1 MLRIVNLFPDASLLV
16 RAAPGWQEVMR
27 RARGNL
33 FIAFNFADFGRSGSH
48 YAMLVGDLAVLG
60 SGDLWFCK
68 RQLKTAR
75 GQISPKQW
83 LWPADSC
90 PDLLRVVRWWKA
102 ALELVTPAAAQKVL
116 LWQLPWETRWGP
128 KSLVTVL
135 RRGLQELD
143 VAPPPGFAW
152 TLKCIRSGAASAAA
166 AIDISLSK
174 IRRQG
179 DWSASSMVPE
189 RKYIDAMVVST
200 DAARRFFGWLSH
212 GA

>member
-1 MLRIVNLFPDASLLV
+1 MAWCAGIGYGNAPLVAGPRAPQPTYEEGLYTAS
-16 RAAPGWQEVMR
+16 W
-27 RARGNL
+27 
-33 FIAFNFADFGRSGSH
+33 
-48 YAMLVGDLAVLG
+48 
-60 SGDLWFCK
+60 
-68 RQLKTAR
+68 
-75 GQISPKQW
+75 
-83 LWPADSC
+83 
-90 PDLLRVVRWWKA
+90 
-102 ALELVTPAAAQKVL
+102 
-116 LWQLPWETRWGP
+116 
-128 KSLVTVL
+128 
-135 RRGLQELD
+135 RGLRGSEKELD

-152 TLKCIRSGAASAAA
+152 TLKCIRSGASSAAA

>member
-1 MLRIVNLFPDASLLV
+1 MSRPGSDDSPGSSPL
-16 RAAPGWQEVMR
+16 AA
-27 RARGNL
+27 
-33 FIAFNFADFGRSGSH
+33 
-48 YAMLVGDLAVLG
+48 
-60 SGDLWFCK
+60 
-68 RQLKTAR
+68 
-75 GQISPKQW
+75 
-83 LWPADSC
+83 
-90 PDLLRVVRWWKA
+90 
-102 ALELVTPAAAQKVL
+102 PAAASEDARDQALSLARESVQADVAAFGEEQRE
-116 LWQLPWETRWGP
+116 QLRLKFKSLDEIEGGFGTALVESFPDFLPRPEMLKKTRQV
-128 KSLVTVL
+128 LVTVL

>member
-1 MLRIVNLFPDASLLV
+1 MFAPEP
-16 RAAPGWQEVMR
+16 AALSAILKLSAGH
-27 RARGNL
+27 
-33 FIAFNFADFGRSGSH
+33 S
-48 YAMLVGDLAVLG
+48 
-60 SGDLWFCK
+60 SGD
-68 RQLKTAR
+68 A
-75 GQISPKQW
+75 
-83 LWPADSC
+83 
-90 PDLLRVVRWWKA
+90 A
-102 ALELVTPAAAQKVL
+102 ALLGKCEEGMIKCLSDIEESMARQEKALLEGALREALKEAEPAVVDAFGTPMGGTSGADGANPA
-116 LWQLPWETRWGP
+116 
-128 KSLVTVL
+128 
-135 RRGLQELD
+135 LQELD

>member
-1 MLRIVNLFPDASLLV
+1 MINVPPGGTATRHTLEV
-16 RAAPGWQEVMR
+16 REGPVQLCGI
-27 RARGNL
+27 RA
-33 FIAFNFADFGRSGSH
+33 
-48 YAMLVGDLAVLG
+48 
-60 SGDLWFCK
+60 
-68 RQLKTAR
+68 
-75 GQISPKQW
+75 
-83 LWPADSC
+83 
-90 PDLLRVVRWWKA
+90 
-102 ALELVTPAAAQKVL
+102 LVTPAAAQKVL
-116 LWQLPWETRWGP
+116 LWQLPWESRWGP

>member
-1 MLRIVNLFPDASLLV
+1 MLKKTRQVLAQLAVLFEPEQAELASILTL
-16 RAAPGWQEVMR
+16 GM
-27 RARGNL
+27 
-33 FIAFNFADFGRSGSH
+33 GRSG
-48 YAMLVGDLAVLG
+48 GDA
-60 SGDLWFCK
+60 
-68 RQLKTAR
+68 
-75 GQISPKQW
+75 
-83 LWPADSC
+83 
-90 PDLLRVVRWWKA
+90 A
-102 ALELVTPAAAQKVL
+102 ALLGKCEEGMIKVL
-116 LWQLPWETRWGP
+116 SRIE
-128 KSLVTVL
+128 
-135 RRGLQELD
+135 ELT
-143 VAPPPGFAW
+143 AAREKELIEGFAW